1 MEIEQEDNQKDI
13 LKKMVQK
20 TVITEEK
27 AEIGMAQI
35 LGDILLGQWFIK
47 ELQKT
52 YSIEEGSDIS
62 LEKLI
67 YCYLSIYHG
76 GNDKN
81 LHQSYDRLY
90 SQCQSHEFIPCL

>member
-20 TVITEEK
+20 TVIKEE
-27 AEIGMAQI
+27 AAQVGMAQI
-35 LGDILLGQWFIK
+35 LGDIQLGQWLIS

-52 YSIEEGSDIS
+52 HSIEEGGDIS

-67 YCYLSIYHG
+67 YFYLSIYHG
-76 GNDKN
+76 GNDMN
-81 LHQSYDRLY
+81 LHKSFDRLY
-90 SQCQSHEFIPCL
+90 SQCK